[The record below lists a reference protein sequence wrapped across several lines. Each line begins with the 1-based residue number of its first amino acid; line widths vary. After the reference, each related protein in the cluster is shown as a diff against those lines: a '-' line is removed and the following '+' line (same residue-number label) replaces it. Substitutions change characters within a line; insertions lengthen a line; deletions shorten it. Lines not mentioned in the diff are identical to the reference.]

1 MSELV
6 GGRFEKHT
14 MPNGDVVWYDDSR
27 HAYFDRIEERPGGK
41 WVGPTDARLPSPSTI
56 GKLLETSNEGLL
68 RWAARTTCEG
78 VSELGTRTI
87 EGMAGDAIWDLL
99 NARKLTYR
107 DLRSKRADEGTSVH
121 EKILGCLAAG
131 ERIPSLSDVSDEE
144 RGYAQGV
151 LAAWH
156 DLDPKPI
163 AVEQVVY
170 SRENRYAGRFDLL
183 CKLDGRLA
191 ILDLKTGYVGNGA
204 HTQLAGYVAATEE
217 SGFGVVEKA
226 LILKVSDDGTYDLIP
241 CAATADD
248 YLNALAAYR
257 SASSVG
263 KRSRELAKAA
273 A

>member
-1 MSELV
+1 
-6 GGRFEKHT
+6 

-156 DLDPKPI
+156 DLEPKPI
-163 AVEQVVY
+163 ACEQVVY
-170 SRENRYAGRFDLL
+170 SSEHRFAGRLDLL
-183 CKLDGRLA
+183 CLLDKKRT

-204 HTQLAGYVAATEE
+204 HTQLAGYIAAAEE
-217 SGFGVVEKA
+217 SGFGPIEHT
-226 LILKVSDDGTYDLIP
+226 LILKVTAEGGYDLIP
-241 CAATADD
+241 CAAEPEHFVA
-248 YLNALAAYR
+248 ALTAYR
-257 SASSVG
+257 AASTVG

-273 A
+273 